1 MTIFYIRKNEMTG
14 TYLLYLRKYLFCIAT
29 SNSLEH
35 LLEKVTWYYRHYE
48 EEELEA
54 LMRDVVKVRRGEN
67 EERYEREM
75 YEKGGWEIYERE
87 IEENANQGILLKKHD
102 YEYMMKGKRERIK
115 KSCKFKKK
123 VVSDNGNTIEEKEVI
138 SSAKILPKRKLVF
151 KRKK

>member
-1 MTIFYIRKNEMTG
+1 MTG

-75 YEKGGWEIYERE
+75 YEKGGWEIYERD

-102 YEYMMKGKRERIK
+102 YEYKMKGKRERIK

-123 VVSDNGNTIEEKEVI
+123 VVSGDINNTNEKTEVTP
-138 SSAKILPKRKLVF
+138 SAKILPKRKLVF

>member
-1 MTIFYIRKNEMTG
+1 
-14 TYLLYLRKYLFCIAT
+14 
-29 SNSLEH
+29 
-35 LLEKVTWYYRHYE
+35 
-48 EEELEA
+48 
-54 LMRDVVKVRRGEN
+54 
-67 EERYEREM
+67 M

-102 YEYMMKGKRERIK
+102 YEYMMKGKREKIK

-123 VVSDNGNTIEEKEVI
+123 VVSGNTDNIVEEKEVI